1 MINSLNFP
9 QSISW
14 LDGYRSPDYE
24 QSLYKGIPIAYRYHP
39 AVLRLIRGDNERGV
53 RLRPRY
59 RGKSK
64 PAIGYKRHQ
73 SYVTEEFA
81 DTFALYPV
89 SNYRAETSL
98 SSRKADTS
106 SMNEPITY
114 PVGNGN
120 VIGSHSAQDFV
131 WAGRAEGGHEQATGE
146 TATHTPMSEE
156 PYTGPITEPLG
167 SEIHF
172 GADGKRDVS
181 MPMLIGGFATL
192 VGIGGLAGILIGGQ
206 KFVED
211 IPWYLGGGIIRGVKA
226 SWDSKDGANKILMG
240 MTYVAL
246 LYLGQAAFFATYS
259 YRKSVAGRLGA

>member
-1 MINSLNFP
+1 MITSLNFP

-14 LDGYRSPDYE
+14 LDRYRSHDYE

-64 PAIGYKRHQ
+64 PDIGYKRRQ

-98 SSRKADTS
+98 SSRKTDTS

-156 PYTGPITEPLG
+156 PYTEPN
-167 SEIHF
+167 HRTDWF
-172 GADGKRDVS
+172 RDS
-181 MPMLIGGFATL
+181 L
-192 VGIGGLAGILIGGQ
+192 
-206 KFVED
+206 
-211 IPWYLGGGIIRGVKA
+211 WC
-226 SWDSKDGANKILMG
+226 
-240 MTYVAL
+240 
-246 LYLGQAAFFATYS
+246 
-259 YRKSVAGRLGA
+259 

>member
-1 MINSLNFP
+1 MITSLNFP
-9 QSISW
+9 QAISW
-14 LDGYRSPDYE
+14 FDRYRSPDYE
-24 QSLYKGIPIAYRYHP
+24 SSLWKGIPIAYRYHP

-64 PAIGYKRHQ
+64 PALGYKRRQ

-98 SSRKADTS
+98 SSRKVDTS

-131 WAGRAEGGHEQATGE
+131 WAGRAEGSQEQTSGE
-146 TATHTPMSEE
+146 TATHTPADTNT
-156 PYTGPITEPLG
+156 PYAGPITEPIG
-167 SEIHF
+167 SDVHF
-172 GADGKRDVS
+172 GAEKFGIKGFNQYVGFVATVIGLGGIVGIVLSDYITIPILG
-181 MPMLIGGFATL
+181 PMLSGVSESFKSKDVVGKTL
-192 VGIGGLAGILIGGQ
+192 MILTFGSLI
-206 KFVED
+206 
-211 IPWYLGGGIIRGVKA
+211 YLGGNTTLL
-226 SWDSKDGANKILMG
+226 SWKFLSNKTIVSG
-240 MTYVAL
+240 
-246 LYLGQAAFFATYS
+246 
-259 YRKSVAGRLGA
+259 

>member
-1 MINSLNFP
+1 MITSLNFP
-9 QSISW
+9 QAISW
-14 LDGYRSPDYE
+14 LDRYRSPDYE
-24 QSLYKGIPIAYRYHP
+24 SSLWKGIPITYRYHP

-64 PAIGYKRHQ
+64 PALGYKRRQ

-131 WAGRAEGGHEQATGE
+131 WAGRAEGSQEQTSGE
-146 TATHTPMSEE
+146 TATHTPADTNT
-156 PYTGPITEPLG
+156 PYAGPITEPIG
-167 SEIHF
+167 SDVHF
-172 GADGKRDVS
+172 GAEGS
-181 MPMLIGGFATL
+181 NLPLPMILGGFAFI
-192 VGIGGLAGILIGGQ
+192 VGAGG
-206 KFVED
+206 F
-211 IPWYLGGGIIRGVKA
+211 LGLLLSNQLSDLPFGLGTIISGVKS
-226 SWDSKDGANKILMG
+226 SWDSKDLVNKTLMLG
-240 MTYVAL
+240 TYTAL
-246 LYLGQAAFFATYS
+246 VYLGYIAVTRQYTVKALS
-259 YRKSVAGRLGA
+259 NRIGV

>member
-1 MINSLNFP
+1 MITSLNFP
-9 QSISW
+9 SSISW
-14 LDGYRSPDYE
+14 LDRYRSPDYE
-24 QSLYKGIPIAYRYHP
+24 SSLWKGIPIAYRYHP

-64 PAIGYKRHQ
+64 PALGYKRRQ

-131 WAGRAEGGHEQATGE
+131 WAGRAEGSQEQTSGE
-146 TATHTPMSEE
+146 TATHTPADTNT
-156 PYTGPITEPLG
+156 PYAGPITEPVG
-167 SEIHF
+167 SDVHF
-172 GADGKRDVS
+172 GAEGS
-181 MPMLIGGFATL
+181 NLPLPMILGGFAFI
-192 VGIGGLAGILIGGQ
+192 VGAGG
-206 KFVED
+206 F
-211 IPWYLGGGIIRGVKA
+211 LGLLLSNQLSDLPFGVGTIISGVKS
-226 SWDSKDGANKILMG
+226 SWDSKDLVNKTLMLG
-240 MTYVAL
+240 TYTSLV
-246 LYLGQAAFFATYS
+246 YLGYIAVTRQYTVKALS
-259 YRKSVAGRLGA
+259 NRIGV

>member
-1 MINSLNFP
+1 MITSLNFP

-14 LDGYRSPDYE
+14 LDRYRSPDYE

-39 AVLRLIRGDNERGV
+39 AVLRLIRGDNERRV

-64 PAIGYKRHQ
+64 PDIGYKRRQ

-156 PYTGPITEPLG
+156 PYTGPITEPIG
-167 SEIHF
+167 SEIHYGAEKF
-172 GADGKRDVS
+172 GIKGFNQYVGFVATVIGLGGIVGIVLSDYITIPLIG
-181 MPMLIGGFATL
+181 PMLSGVSDSFKSKDFIGKTL
-192 VGIGGLAGILIGGQ
+192 MVLTFGSL
-206 KFVED
+206 V
-211 IPWYLGGGIIRGVKA
+211 YLGSATTALSWKFLSNKTIVGG
-226 SWDSKDGANKILMG
+226 
-240 MTYVAL
+240 
-246 LYLGQAAFFATYS
+246 
-259 YRKSVAGRLGA
+259 

>member
-1 MINSLNFP
+1 MITSLNFP
-9 QSISW
+9 QAISW
-14 LDGYRSPDYE
+14 LDRYRSPDYE
-24 QSLYKGIPIAYRYHP
+24 SSLWKGIPIAYRYHP

-64 PAIGYKRHQ
+64 PALGYKRRQ

-131 WAGRAEGGHEQATGE
+131 WAGRAEGSQEQTSGE
-146 TATHTPMSEE
+146 TATHTPADTNT
-156 PYTGPITEPLG
+156 PYAGPITEPIG
-167 SEIHF
+167 SDVHF
-172 GADGKRDVS
+172 GAEGS
-181 MPMLIGGFATL
+181 NLPLPMILGGFAFI
-192 VGIGGLAGILIGGQ
+192 VGAGG
-206 KFVED
+206 F
-211 IPWYLGGGIIRGVKA
+211 LGLLLSNQLSDLPFGLGTIISGVKS
-226 SWDSKDGANKILMG
+226 SWDSKDLVNKTLMLG
-240 MTYVAL
+240 TYTAL
-246 LYLGQAAFFATYS
+246 VYLGYIAVTRQYTVKALS
-259 YRKSVAGRLGA
+259 NRIGV

>member
-1 MINSLNFP
+1 MITSLNYP
-9 QSISW
+9 QTISW
-14 LDGYRSPDYE
+14 LDRYRSPDYE

-39 AVLRLIRGDNERGV
+39 AVLRLIRGDNEKGV

-64 PAIGYKRHQ
+64 PEIGYKRRQ

-131 WAGRAEGGHEQATGE
+131 WAGRAEGGHEHATGE

-156 PYTGPITEPLG
+156 PYAGPITEPLG
-167 SEIHF
+167 SEIHY
-172 GADGKRDVS
+172 GAEKEGRDVS
-181 MPMLIGGFATL
+181 LTMWISGFATV
-192 VGIGGLAGILIGGQ
+192 VGIGGLLGITLS
-206 KFVED
+206 K
-211 IPWYLGGGIIRGVKA
+211 YLGDLPVGIGALMTSIKT
-226 SWDSKDGANKILMG
+226 SWDSKDFANKTLMAL
-240 MTYVAL
+240 TYVSL
-246 LYLGQAAFFATYS
+246 VYLGSAAWLATRD
-259 YRKSVAGRLGA
+259 YRKTAAGRLGA